1 MSIVRVEFP
10 IAREVA
16 VSQLLT
22 DGVVVVANAFSQA
35 DAERLAAAA
44 ATLEYEEQPEE
55 YGARRV
61 RQQVASVALPEHGVL
76 AEFADTVEYEVVA
89 KLGAEAF
96 GTSLHFN
103 HRNIQRYLD
112 GTLGIEPH
120 QDESKNINLVV
131 LCGLSGSGR
140 FRIYQELGGPV
151 TFQSPILP
159 GSILLMVA
167 PGFCGRNERPVH
179 GVDEIRGTRALVGL
193 RQQVG

>member
-1 MSIVRVEFP
+1 MSMVRVEFS
-10 IAREVA
+10 IAREVL

-44 ATLEYEEQPEE
+44 DTLEYEAQPEV
-55 YGARRV
+55 YGMRRV
-61 RQQVASVALPEHGVL
+61 RQQVASVALPESGVL
-76 AEFADTVEYEVVA
+76 AEFADTVECEIAA

-96 GTSLHFN
+96 GTPLHFN

-120 QDESKNINLVV
+120 RDESSNVNLIV

-140 FRIYQELGGPV
+140 FAIYDELGDQARLRV
-151 TFQSPILP
+151 PILP

-167 PGFCGRNERPVH
+167 PGFYGRGYRPVH
-179 GVDEIRGTRALVGL
+179 GVDEILGTRYLVGL
-193 RQQVG
+193 RQHVR